1 MAQDSK
7 RKRYTRRLKRQA
19 TLANRM
25 LDFALK
31 QRDAYRSVGQE
42 LALELKKKV
51 DEGESLI
58 VTPTLKQIAE
68 TEGLKP

>member
-7 RKRYTRRLKRQA
+7 RKRYVRRLKRQA

-25 LDFALK
+25 LDFALR

-42 LALELKKKV
+42 IALELQKKV
-51 DEGESLI
+51 DEGSNLI
-58 VTPTLKQIAE
+58 QAPTLGQIAE
-68 TEGLKP
+68 VSK